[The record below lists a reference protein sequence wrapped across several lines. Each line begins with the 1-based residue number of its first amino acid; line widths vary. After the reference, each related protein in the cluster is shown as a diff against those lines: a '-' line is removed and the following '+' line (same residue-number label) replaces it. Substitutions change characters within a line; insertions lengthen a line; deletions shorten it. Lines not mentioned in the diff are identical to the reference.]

1 MQVWC
6 VAPNDH
12 FVMHAWGHELGAH
25 GKVRMMGDGSHLCAA
40 ALGLQWDL
48 SAKGMGMRCHRALL
62 LLRNGVVVHAVS
74 DGRTYELVA
83 GTLVLAAGVYGTP
96 LILQRS
102 GIGDPERLRAVGVEP
117 VLDLPGVGAN
127 LHDHPL
133 VLVDREGGGLE
144 EPRIGRRWRALD
156 VDNGWRRAVDRRGEH
171 QADGLVRPH
180 DHLPRLGIEALIS
193 CMVDQAVALPA
204 PPAREPVGRC
214 PRYGLEGHALL
225 LLGGDHIAPV
235 EIVTEVGNA
244 AHGGYGC
251 VIRFCARRRDYGAIL
266 VCTLPH
272 GWA

>member
-1 MQVWC
+1 
-6 VAPNDH
+6 
-12 FVMHAWGHELGAH
+12 
-25 GKVRMMGDGSHLCAA
+25 
-40 ALGLQWDL
+40 
-48 SAKGMGMRCHRALL
+48 MRQQPALL
-62 LLRNGVVVHAVS
+62 LVLHHEWMQLPVVPKMVTYPDHAANAVI
-74 DGRTYELVA
+74 
-83 GTLVLAAGVYGTP
+83 LAH
-96 LILQRS
+96 
-102 GIGDPERLRAVGVEP
+102 E
-117 VLDLPGVGAN
+117 
-127 LHDHPL
+127 L
-133 VLVDREGGGLE
+133 VLVDRKGGDLE
-144 EPRIGRRWRALD
+144 EPRIGRLRRALD
-156 VDNGWRRAVDRRGEH
+156 VDNGWRRAVDWRGEH